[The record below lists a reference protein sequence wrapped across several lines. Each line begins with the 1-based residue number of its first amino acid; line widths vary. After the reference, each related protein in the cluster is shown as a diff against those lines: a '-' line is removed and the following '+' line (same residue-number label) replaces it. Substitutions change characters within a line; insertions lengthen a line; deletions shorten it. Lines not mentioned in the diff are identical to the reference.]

1 LILRKKK
8 YYFNQTSLTFEEI
21 NPGKRQRRVALFSY
35 IVVIVIVTLLSGY
48 LLSSIF
54 GSPEARILENELSL
68 LKKDMHDLLSR
79 GKSISSLLHNEVFPK
94 DNAYRTILQIDTLP
108 VSLRDAGTGGSAANQ
123 RLINNNDITY
133 QLDNLVNK
141 LDRQLKIQSGSYE
154 TVYRKALMH
163 ARNLAH
169 MPAILPVAQTD
180 LVMISTDFGVRSD
193 PFNHVEQLHNGLD
206 FIAPTGKNV
215 YATGDGTVTF
225 IQLSRTGYGK
235 EIVIDHSFGFGSRYA
250 HLDTILVTGGQKVK
264 RGQLIG
270 KVGASGRATGPHLHY
285 EVLYEKRPVNPGYYF
300 DNGLSTDEYRQI
312 LEQAS
317 GETR

>member
-21 NPGKRQRRVALFSY
+21 RPGKKRRWFDLFSY
-35 IVVIVIVTLLSGY
+35 MFGIVFVTFLSGY
-48 LLSSIF
+48 LLSSTF
-54 GSPEARILENELSL
+54 GSPEARILEKELSS
-68 LKKDMHDLLSR
+68 LKKDMHSLLNK
-79 GKSISSLLHNEVFPK
+79 GKNISSLLHNEVFPK

-108 VSLRDAGTGGSAANQ
+108 VSLRDAGTGGSAADQGFTN
-123 RLINNNDITY
+123 INDLSY
-133 QLDNLVNK
+133 QLDIMVSK
-141 LDRQLKIQSGSYE
+141 LNRQLKIQSVSYE
-154 TVYRKALMH
+154 TVYQKAMIH
-163 ARNLAH
+163 ASLLTH
-169 MPAILPVAQTD
+169 MPAILPVAQND
-180 LVMISTDFGVRSD
+180 LIMISSDFGVRSD

-206 FIAPTGKNV
+206 FVAPTGRNV

-225 IQLSRTGYGK
+225 MQLSRTGYGN
-235 EIVIDHSFGFGSRYA
+235 EIVIDHAFGFGSRYA

-270 KVGASGRATGPHLHY
+270 RVGASGRATGPHLHY
-285 EVLYEKRPVNPGYYF
+285 EVLYENRPVNPAYYF

-312 LEQAS
+312 LNQAS